1 MKQKKQNQILLLRF
15 QKWIVNLLK
24 ILKIIIQ
31 IKKHIKFKKK
41 LSQLKILILAVKI
54 KKLFHLK
61 NNQSI
66 NKFHHLI
73 KKIMMHLSNF

>member
-1 MKQKKQNQILLLRF
+1 MRQKKQNQILLLRF

-41 LSQLKILILAVKI
+41 LSQLKILILVVKI
-54 KKLFHLK
+54 KKLFNLK

-66 NKFHHLI
+66 NKLHHQI
-73 KKIMMHLSNF
+73 KKIMKH

>member
-1 MKQKKQNQILLLRF
+1 MRQKKQNQILLLRF

-31 IKKHIKFKKK
+31 INKHIKFKKK
-41 LSQLKILILAVKI
+41 LSQLKILILAIKI
-54 KKLFHLK
+54 KKLFNLK

-66 NKFHHLI
+66 NKLHHLI
-73 KKIMMHLSNF
+73 NKIMMLLINF